1 MEAHKLEVTQIQIVE
16 AMKVK
21 QTIDVKQEIERR
33 VQLLKQY
40 LLKTGTNGYVLGI
53 SGGQDSTLAGKLCQ
67 CAIDELNE
75 EANDDKRYLFIAVRL
90 PYGLQHDEQDAED
103 ALDFIAPTNTVT
115 VNIRQAVDASCNAF
129 HEATGKELTDFMKG
143 NTKARERMK
152 VQYDLGAYYQCL
164 VVGTDHSAEAIIGF
178 YTKHGDGA
186 CDIAPLFGL
195 NKRQGKQLLIH
206 LCCPKH
212 LYLKVPTADLEEN
225 KPGLP
230 DEVALGFSY
239 ENIDDYLEGKSVRPE
254 IKEKIEAKYFATEH
268 KRQGAVSIYDGWW
281 KGTGL

>member
-1 MEAHKLEVTQIQIVE
+1 MEVQKLEVTQTEIIK
-16 AMKVK
+16 AMKVIQK
-21 QTIDVKQEIERR
+21 INVKHEIETR
-33 VQLLKQY
+33 VLLLKQY
-40 LLKTGTNGYVLGI
+40 IRKTGANGYVLGI
-53 SGGQDSTLAGKLCQ
+53 SGGQDSTLAGKLSQ
-67 CAIDELNE
+67 IAIDELNE
-75 EANDDKRYLFIAVRL
+75 EANGDKMYLFIAVRL
-90 PYGLQHDEQDAED
+90 PYGHQHDEQDAKD
-103 ALDFIAPTNTVT
+103 ALDFIRPSKTVT
-115 VNIRQAVDASCNAF
+115 VNIKQAVDASSHAF

-152 VQYDLGAYYQCL
+152 VQYDLGAYNQCF
-164 VVGTDHSAEAIIGF
+164 VVGTDHSAEAITGF

-195 NKRQGKQLLIH
+195 NKRQGQQLLIH

-239 ENIDDYLEGKSVRPE
+239 ENIDDYLEGKFVPAE
-254 IKEKIEAKYFATEH
+254 IKVKIEEKYRATEH
-268 KRQGAVSIYDGWW
+268 KRQGAVSIYDDWW
-281 KGTGL
+281 KGGL

>member
-1 MEAHKLEVTQIQIVE
+1 MQKLEVTQTQINK

-21 QTIDVKQEIERR
+21 QTIHVKQEIETR

-40 LLKTGTNGYVLGI
+40 ILKVGANGYVLGI
-53 SGGQDSTLAGKLCQ
+53 SGGQDSTLAAKLSQ
-67 CAIDELNE
+67 MAIDELNE
-75 EANDDKRYLFIAVRL
+75 ETTGDKKYLFIAVRL
-90 PYGLQHDEQDAED
+90 PYGQQQDEQDAVD
-103 ALDFIAPTNTVT
+103 ALDFIVPTKTVT
-115 VNIRQAVDASCNAF
+115 VNIKQAVDASSKAF
-129 HEATGKELTDFMKG
+129 HEATGEELTDFMKG

-164 VVGTDHSAEAIIGF
+164 VVGTDHSAEAITGF

-186 CDIAPLFGL
+186 CDIVPLFGL
-195 NKRQGKQLLIH
+195 NKRQGKQLLVH

-212 LYLKVPTADLEEN
+212 LYLKAPTADLEEN

-239 ENIDDYLEGKSVRPE
+239 ENIDDYLEGKSVPSE
-254 IKEKIEAKYFATEH
+254 IKMKIEAKYRATEH
-268 KRQGAVSIYDGWW
+268 KRHGAVSIYDDWW
-281 KGTGL
+281 KGL